1 MTKTYKN
8 RILRAGSAEVKI
20 TEETAAAADDDDV
33 ITITTLADEQVR
45 QSQRLE
51 HTKITDSYG
60 QHSQTN
66 RKVAA

>member
-1 MTKTYKN
+1 M
-8 RILRAGSAEVKI
+8 KI
-20 TEETAAAADDDDV
+20 TEQTAAAAAADDDDV
-33 ITITTLADEQVR
+33 ITITTLADEQGR

-66 RKVAA
+66 RKGAA